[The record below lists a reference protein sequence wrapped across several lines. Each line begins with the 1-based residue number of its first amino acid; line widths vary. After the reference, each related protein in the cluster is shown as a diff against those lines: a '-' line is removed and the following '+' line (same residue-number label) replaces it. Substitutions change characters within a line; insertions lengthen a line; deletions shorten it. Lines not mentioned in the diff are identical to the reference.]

1 MAETHYQI
9 LQIDS
14 QATVEEI
21 KQSYRRLAKEFHPDL
36 NQSEDNH
43 DRIVKIN
50 AAYEVLSD
58 PLRRRE
64 YDWQLQPDR
73 AIPPQQQ
80 QRSPVHRRPRTVGRE
95 IDADLVLWLNQVYT
109 PVNRMITWIIK
120 PLKSQINDLSADP
133 FDDDLMANFE
143 AYLTDCQRHL
153 DKLDQIFH
161 SLPNPAPVAAI
172 AANLYYCIDRLA
184 DGIKEL
190 NFYVMNYDDRYL
202 HTGQELFKIAAD
214 LQQEAKKKVKY
225 FK

>member
-9 LQIDS
+9 LKIDS
-14 QATVEEI
+14 QATAEEI
-21 KQSYRRLAKEFHPDL
+21 KHSYRRLAKEFHPDL
-36 NQSEDNH
+36 NQSRDNH
-43 DRIVKIN
+43 DRIIKIN

-73 AIPPQQQ
+73 QIPSPQQQ
-80 QRSPVHRRPRTVGRE
+80 KSSVSRRPPTVGRE
-95 IDADLVLWLNQVYT
+95 IDEDLVLWLNQVYT

-120 PLKSQINDLSADP
+120 PLKSQIIDLSADP

-143 AYLTDCQRHL
+143 SYLTDCQRHL
-153 DKLDQIFH
+153 DKLEKIFH
-161 SLPNPAPVAAI
+161 SLPNPSPVAAI
-172 AANLYYCIDRLA
+172 AANLYYCIDRIA

-190 NFYVMNYDDRYL
+190 NFYAMNYDDRYL
-202 HTGQELFKIAAD
+202 HTGQEMFKIAAD
-214 LQQEAKKKVKY
+214 LQKEAKKKVKD